1 MELKQINLNLTNI
14 GIIKQA
20 NITLDGL
27 TVIAGENDTG
37 KSTVSKVL
45 YSIIKSISKNNKI
58 SINNIRHNFRK
69 YFNGEISDDGKII
82 VSYDDLSFNISI
94 KNNSIELEKTN
105 LDSCFWV
112 VQKSVNVIMIETPL
126 IWNMMELFTKLPM
139 VEDAMDLEL
148 EYPNIMK
155 DLHWSL
161 SFKTKKDGIDI
172 SDSIKSIIDGEF
184 LTKNDGSFYFKKG
197 NKEINLVNTATG
209 IKYFGILQT
218 LSKNN
223 YLYENQI
230 LILDE
235 PEVHLH
241 PKWQLKLAQ
250 LIIQLVKDGVRIIV
264 NSHSPYMIEALQR
277 YSEQENLESN
287 SNFYLAQDGVISKI
301 DNSNAKT
308 LSEIFEKLSEPFDTF
323 EEIESKKLEQL

>member
-1 MELKQINLNLTNI
+1 
-14 GIIKQA
+14 
-20 NITLDGL
+20 
-27 TVIAGENDTG
+27 
-37 KSTVSKVL
+37 
-45 YSIIKSISKNNKI
+45 
-58 SINNIRHNFRK
+58 
-69 YFNGEISDDGKII
+69 
-82 VSYDDLSFNISI
+82 
-94 KNNSIELEKTN
+94 
-105 LDSCFWV
+105 
-112 VQKSVNVIMIETPL
+112 
-126 IWNMMELFTKLPM
+126 MMELFTKLPM
-139 VEDAMDLEL
+139 IEDAMDLEL
-148 EYPNIMK
+148 EYPKIMK

-172 SDSIKSIIDGEF
+172 SDNIKSIIHGEF
-184 LTKNDGSFYFKKG
+184 LTKNDGSFNFKKE
-197 NKEINLVNTATG
+197 NQEINLVNTATG

-223 YLYENQI
+223 YLYKNQI

-250 LIIQLVKDGVRIIV
+250 LIVQLVKDGVRIIV

-277 YSEQENLESN
+277 YSEQENIESN

-323 EEIESKKLEQL
+323 EEIESKKLEQF